1 MIRLKYVI
9 TFCVLLMTLC
19 VRGQQVEIRYEGD
32 KPLWISELR
41 AFCWDKLELL
51 HFENAKAVYNVSKAP
66 KIFRLATSSGFSSL
80 FIVGE
85 YDRIEVDVI
94 QYDPLKIEIKGDF
107 SGMYYKQFDEVAQ
120 SYFDEKL
127 KLSDEY
133 MAAFQNN
140 DEGKFRY
147 IEEKLEKMRKKR
159 NAAYWRVFKGAV
171 KAKRINDVL
180 VTANI
185 PLALKKEMFHVLKKN
200 GGEGIDEL
208 EKMLNLYTAV
218 YFPTYV
224 YNTFFYP
231 YTWVEVPN
239 ALGLDRGGLEKL
251 MAAVMEDLEKT
262 YFYAACNN
270 ARSPEVLEDLSSSY
284 KLTRYE
290 YCVGYCMELDE
301 VSRKD
306 TLLNSLFQ
314 KMERSYLTRKGVVLQ
329 DFSTITSTGKKLRLK
344 DYRGKY
350 VLLDFWASWCR
361 PCKNIMPDIKA
372 LYHKYQPTGKFDV
385 LGVSKDEDRQKW
397 LDAIKT
403 EKLEWNH
410 ILFSEVKLLD
420 DQQFSSITSLPQ
432 LILIDPKG
440 KVILNVSGSDKM
452 LEMTRTIEA
461 LLK

>member
-239 ALGLDRGGLEKL
+239 AL
-251 MAAVMEDLEKT
+251 
-262 YFYAACNN
+262 
-270 ARSPEVLEDLSSSY
+270 
-284 KLTRYE
+284 
-290 YCVGYCMELDE
+290 
-301 VSRKD
+301 
-306 TLLNSLFQ
+306 
-314 KMERSYLTRKGVVLQ
+314 
-329 DFSTITSTGKKLRLK
+329 
-344 DYRGKY
+344 
-350 VLLDFWASWCR
+350 
-361 PCKNIMPDIKA
+361 
-372 LYHKYQPTGKFDV
+372 
-385 LGVSKDEDRQKW
+385 
-397 LDAIKT
+397 
-403 EKLEWNH
+403 
-410 ILFSEVKLLD
+410 
-420 DQQFSSITSLPQ
+420 
-432 LILIDPKG
+432 
-440 KVILNVSGSDKM
+440 
-452 LEMTRTIEA
+452 
-461 LLK
+461 